1 MRGLRAGTAAL
12 MIGTVTA
19 GSFRLSG
26 VAPAAAQTE
35 LGCPPDAGIEAR
47 IEAAPTVFTG
57 TVRVLGNKGRTAT
70 VDVIRVWKGGTLPKR
85 VQVSGTIATQA
96 KVVTALDRLYA
107 RDATY
112 LFLPTSGSSPR
123 FIENRCSATRP
134 LTSELAA
141 KAPGDGGT
149 APVGQG
155 VPLPRAG
162 LGKFAPLMVAV
173 PAFLLLALLQV
184 GARRKARRR
193 RPARSSTG

>member
-1 MRGLRAGTAAL
+1 MRRIRAGASAVL
-12 MIGTVTA
+12 IGTVVA
-19 GSFRLSG
+19 GWSPLSA

-35 LGCPPDAGIEAR
+35 LGCPPDTGIDAR

-57 TVRVLGNKGRTAT
+57 TVKAVGNKGRTAT

-123 FIENRCSATRP
+123 FIENRCSATRA
-134 LTSELAA
+134 LTSDLAA

-149 APVGQG
+149 APVGEG
-155 VPLPRAG
+155 VSLPRAG

-184 GARRKARRR
+184 GARRRSRRG